1 MSTLNLNIPNSGSLP
16 IQQISLEEKLKDK
29 DEFGISEWMKLN
41 LSGLE
46 AIGRYQFYN
55 NLKLKENYEIINGR
69 FILQHYLDSEDYFDI
84 ASAIS
89 QEFQLPNYL
98 KHYDITTKAVNLLL
112 GEYLKRPDIF
122 RVVAQDADTT
132 NEKLRTTTELMLS
145 YMSQQVKAEIDR
157 KLQSQG
163 IDPNRDK
170 FKNEEEQAQYQEFI
184 QQKYQELT
192 PEAIDKFMKYDY
204 RTAAEHWGQA
214 VLSADKERFNLREH
228 EKTEFTDM
236 LVADRCFTHFYLTPT
251 GYSMGVWN
259 PLNTFYHQSP
269 EIRYVE
275 DGDYV
280 GRTFYMSKAQIINR
294 YGWRMTK
301 KQQEALYP
309 EWNKV
314 TNAAGTGYNTMFQTW
329 VYPFQ
334 NYDDFRAVSDAVG
347 AAVGFNPLDRTS
359 LSSVPLM
366 NEFDNTYLGNSYA
379 FLQNDLVQA
388 TEGYWMSQRKLGYLT
403 FLDPNTEEVKSKI
416 VDETFDPKLFG
427 IEELED
433 STYKEAIENPQP
445 NTIIWFWVKQPWQGI
460 KINENHLNSSV
471 DTQHGRKGL
480 YIDIRPCDFQFKGD
494 YNPFDAKL
502 PVCGGVF
509 NNRNGRSM
517 SIVDLLKPYQ
527 VYYNALMNQAYGIT
541 QRNNGKFFLMDV
553 NILPSLKD
561 WGGEEAY
568 EKFMATANALGVGIV
583 DTSTANPN
591 NKGNANFNHYQ
602 VVDLDESDKVTR
614 LINLAMLVEQQGFLQ
629 LGITPQRQG
638 QTQASETAQGNQIA
652 VNNSYAITETYF
664 ENYYNYKRRRLRM
677 HLDIAQFCAVK
688 QKDITLPYITS
699 DLGNAWI
706 NITGTELMLKDL
718 AVFPT
723 NAQESA
729 RQKQIA
735 EELILKNNQ
744 SNIPLS
750 ALLNI
755 LKYQSITDMQKALE
769 KAEQD
774 MYKQKQEEM
783 KQAREIED
791 MKLQAEAAEKQKDRE
806 KDILIA
812 QIKAETDLNKIT
824 LQGIANES
832 SYDPNA
838 DLTDKLIAQKDI
850 ALKETQANAQNAFQQ
865 MQLTNQMLDS
875 FNKSKLEKEKLSHDK
890 KIKQDE
896 AKSKKEIE
904 NQKLAQIEAQN
915 KNQEKLAKMKHE
927 TDMAIANKQL
937 ELKELEKEMKLLDM
951 KNTEKKSDLELQQ
964 AKKKLELEKQL
975 AELKAKSIEKITE
988 VKVESAE
995 KLAQVKTKEVQ
1006 QQSKLNIKAKEQEV
1020 SHKMEQNVQKHE
1032 HRLKENEATHKQKL
1046 KESKVKIKP
1055 KAKK

>member
-1 MSTLNLNIPNSGSLP
+1 MSTLNLNMPYSGSLP
-16 IQQISLEEKLKDK
+16 IQQIPLDKKLEDR
-29 DEFGISEWMKLN
+29 DEFGNSEWMKLN
-41 LSGLE
+41 LDGGE
-46 AIGRYQFYN
+46 AIGRYQFYQ
-55 NLKLKENYEIINGR
+55 NLKLKENYEIVQGR

-122 RVVAQDADTT
+122 RVISQDADTT
-132 NEKLRTTTELMLS
+132 NEKLRTTTELMQS
-145 YMSQQVKAEIDR
+145 YMSQQVQAEIGR
-157 KLQSQG
+157 KLQAQG
-163 IDPNRDK
+163 LDPNRDK
-170 FKNEEEQAQYQEFI
+170 FENEKEQAEYQALIE
-184 QQKYQELT
+184 QKYKEMT
-192 PEAIDKFMKYDY
+192 PEAIDRFMKYDY

-214 VLSADKERFNLREH
+214 IITADKERFNLREH
-228 EKTEFTDM
+228 EKIEFTDM
-236 LVADRCFTHFYLTPT
+236 LVADRCFTHFYLTPI
-251 GYSMGVWN
+251 GYSMEVWN

-269 EIRYVE
+269 EVKYVE

-309 EWNKV
+309 DWNKQ
-314 TNAAGTGYNTMFQTW
+314 TNAQGTGYNTMFQTW

-334 NYDDFRAVSDAVG
+334 NYDDFRAISDAAG
-347 AAVGFNPLDRTS
+347 AAIGFNPLDRTS

-388 TEGYWMSQRKLGYLT
+388 TELYWISQRRLGYLT
-403 FLDPNTEEVKSKI
+403 LMNSDTGEIQNEI
-416 VDETFDPKLFG
+416 VDETFNPKLFNV
-427 IEELED
+427 EELED
-433 STYKEAIENPQP
+433 DTYRDAIKNAQP
-445 NTIIWFWVKQPWQGI
+445 NTIIWFWVKQPWQGF

-480 YIDIRPCDFQFKGD
+480 YIDIRPCDFSFKGD
-494 YNPFDAKL
+494 FNPFDSKL

-541 QRNNGKFFLMDV
+541 QRNNGKFFLLDV

-568 EKFMATANALGVGIV
+568 EKFMAMANALGVGVV
-583 DTSTANPN
+583 DSSTANPN

-602 VVDLDESDKVTR
+602 VVDLDETEKVTR
-614 LINLAMLVEQQGFLQ
+614 LLNLAMLVEQQGFLQ

-664 ENYYNYKRRRLRM
+664 ENYYNYKKRRLKM
-677 HLDIAQFCAVK
+677 HLDIAQFCASK
-688 QKDITLPYITS
+688 EKDITLPYITT
-699 DLGNAWI
+699 DLGNSFI
-706 NITGTELMLKDL
+706 KITGTELMLKDL

-735 EELILKNNQ
+735 EELLLKNNQ
-744 SNIPLS
+744 SNLPLS
-750 ALLNI
+750 ALLNL
-755 LKYQSITDMQKALE
+755 LKYQSISDMQKGLE

-774 MYKQKQEEM
+774 AYEKAKEQMKQEQEM
-783 KQAREIED
+783 EAQ
-791 MKLQAEAAEKQKDRE
+791 KLQAEAAEKQKDRE
-806 KDILIA
+806 TQILIA
-812 QIKAETDLNKIT
+812 QIKAKNDIDKIT
-824 LQGIANES
+824 LQGIANEGS
-832 SYDPNA
+832 FDPNA
-838 DLTDKLIAQKDI
+838 STVDTLIAQREL
-850 ALKETQANAQNAFQQ
+850 ALKETEINTKNALLQQ
-865 MQLTNQMLDS
+865 DATNKLLDS
-875 FNKSKLEKEKLSHDK
+875 FNKSKLEKDKLAHDK
-890 KIKQDE
+890 KIKEVE
-896 AKSKKEIE
+896 AKNKKEIE
-904 NQKLAQIEAQN
+904 NQKLSQIESQN

-927 TDMAIANKQL
+927 SDMQLANKQL
-937 ELKELEKEMKLLDM
+937 ELKQLEKDMKLLDM
-951 KNTEKKSDLELQQ
+951 KNTEKKSELELQQ

-975 AELKAKSIEKITE
+975 AEIKAKSIENLTE
-988 VKVESAE
+988 IKVEAIE
-995 KLAQVKTKEVQ
+995 KQTEAKLKEQ
-1006 QQSKLNIKAKEQEV
+1006 EATSKLNIKAKEQET
-1020 SHKMEQNVQKHE
+1020 SHKMDENVQKHE
-1032 HRLKENEATHKQKL
+1032 HRIRENEEKHKQKL

-1055 KAKK
+1055 KKK

>member
-1 MSTLNLNIPNSGSLP
+1 MSSPLNLNMPYNGSLP
-16 IQQISLEEKLKDK
+16 IQQIPLSKKLEDK
-29 DEFGISEWMKLN
+29 DEFGNSAWMKLN
-41 LSGLE
+41 MDGLE
-46 AIGRYQFYN
+46 ALGRYQFFQ
-55 NLKLKENYEIINGR
+55 NLKLKENYEIIQGR

-132 NEKLRTTTELMLS
+132 NEKLRSTTDLMKAYLS
-145 YMSQQVKAEIDR
+145 RQIKSEIDN
-157 KLQSQG
+157 KLLQMG
-163 IDPNRDK
+163 IDPNKDK
-170 FKNEEEQAQYQEFI
+170 FENEEEKAQYQAFI
-184 QQKYQELT
+184 EQKYQELT
-192 PEAIDKFMKYDY
+192 PESIDKFMKYDY

-236 LVADRCFTHFYLTPT
+236 LVADRCFTHFYLTPI
-251 GYSMGVWN
+251 GYSMEVWN

-269 EIRYVE
+269 EIRNVE

-280 GRTFYMSKAQIINR
+280 GRTFYMSKSQIINR

-309 EWNKV
+309 DWNKQLN
-314 TNAAGTGYNTMFQTW
+314 TTGTGYNTMFQTW

-388 TEGYWMSQRKLGYLT
+388 TEGYWISQRKLGYLT
-403 FLDPNTEEVKSKI
+403 LQNPITGEITSDI
-416 VDETFDPKLFG
+416 VDKTFNPKLFG
-427 IEELED
+427 VEELED
-433 STYKEAIENPQP
+433 LTYREVVENPQP
-445 NTIIWFWVKQPWQGI
+445 NTIIWFWVKQPWQGV

-480 YIDIRPCDFQFKGD
+480 YVDIRPCDFQFKGD
-494 YNPFDAKL
+494 FNPFDAKL

-568 EKFMATANALGVGIV
+568 EKFMATANALGVGVV

-591 NKGNANFNHYQ
+591 NKGNYNFNHYQ
-602 VVDLDESDKVTR
+602 VVDLDESEKVTR
-614 LINLAMLVEQQGFLQ
+614 LINLAMLIEQQGFLQ

-664 ENYYNYKRRRLRM
+664 ENFYNYKKRKLRM
-677 HLDIAQFCAVK
+677 HLDIAQFCASRE
-688 QKDITLPYITS
+688 KDITLPYITS

-706 NITGTELMLKDL
+706 KTTGTELMLKDL
-718 AVFPT
+718 AVIPT

-735 EELILKNNQ
+735 EELLLKNNQ
-744 SNIPLS
+744 ANIPLS

-774 MYKQKQEEM
+774 AYKQKQEEM
-783 KQAREIED
+783 KQLKEIED
-791 MKLQAEAAEKQKDRE
+791 MKIQAEAAEKQKDRE
-806 KDILIA
+806 KDILVA
-812 QIKAETDLNKIT
+812 QIKAENELNKVT
-824 LQGIANES
+824 LQGIANEGS
-832 SYDPNA
+832 FDPNT
-838 DLTDKLIAQKDI
+838 DTTDKLIAQREVAI
-850 ALKETQANAQNAFQQ
+850 KENQAASQNAFQQ
-865 MQLTNQMLDS
+865 MQATNQLIES
-875 FNKSKLEKEKLSHDK
+875 FNKSKLEKEKMFHDK
-890 KIKQDE
+890 KLKEND
-896 AKSKKEIE
+896 AKSKQKVETTKLDAVKE
-904 NQKLAQIEAQN
+904 QN
-915 KNQEKLAKMKHE
+915 KNQIELANKKHE
-927 TDMAIANKQL
+927 SDMALANKQL
-937 ELKELEKEMKLLDM
+937 EMKELELKMKELDM
-951 KNTEKKSDLELQQ
+951 KNNEKKSALELQQ
-964 AKKKLELEKQL
+964 AKTKIELEKDL
-975 AELKAKSIEKITE
+975 AEVKKEAIVDLTE
-988 VKVESAE
+988 VKVEQAE
-995 KLAQVKTKEVQ
+995 KLSKLKNKEAQ
-1006 QQSKLNIKAKEQEV
+1006 QQTSHKLEEQE
-1020 SHKMEQNVQKHE
+1020 QKHAQK
-1032 HRLKENEATHKQKL
+1032 LKENEVKHQQKIR
-1046 KESKVKIKP
+1046 ESKVKIKP
-1055 KAKK
+1055 KKPKK

>member
-1 MSTLNLNIPNSGSLP
+1 MSTLNLNMPYNGSLP
-16 IQQISLEEKLKDK
+16 IQQISLKEKLKDQ

-41 LSGLE
+41 MSGLE
-46 AIGRYQFYN
+46 AIGRYQFFN
-55 NLKLKENYEIINGR
+55 NLKLKENYEIVQGR
-69 FILQHYLDSEDYFDI
+69 FILQHYLDSEDFFDI

-145 YMSQQVKAEIDR
+145 YMSQQVKSEMDK
-157 KLQSQG
+157 KLMQQG
-163 IDPNRDK
+163 IDPYRDK
-170 FKNEEEQAQYQEFI
+170 FKDEQEQSEYQALI

-192 PEAIDKFMKYDY
+192 PDAIEKFMMYDY
-204 RTAAEHWGQA
+204 RSAAEHWGQA
-214 VLSADKERFNLREH
+214 VLTADKERFNLREH

-236 LVADRCFTHFYLTPT
+236 LVADRCFTHFYLTPI
-251 GYSMGVWN
+251 GYNMEVWN

-269 EIRYVE
+269 EIRNVE

-280 GRTFYMSKAQIINR
+280 GRTFYMSKTQIINR

-309 EWNKV
+309 DWNKQ
-314 TNAAGTGYNTMFQTW
+314 TNAGGTGYNTMFQTW

-334 NYDDFRAVSDAVG
+334 NYDDFRAISDAVG

-388 TEGYWMSQRKLGYLT
+388 TEGYWMSQRKLGYLMIQ
-403 FLDPNTEEVKSKI
+403 DPETGEIKSDI

-427 IEELED
+427 IEELD
-433 STYKEAIENPQP
+433 DYTYREAVENPQP
-445 NTIIWFWVKQPWQGI
+445 NTIVWFWVKQPWQGI

-480 YIDIRPCDFQFKGD
+480 YIDVRPCDFQFKGD
-494 YNPFDAKL
+494 FNPFDAKL

-568 EKFMATANALGVGIV
+568 EKFMATANALGVGVV

-591 NKGNANFNHYQ
+591 NKGNSNFNHYQ
-602 VVDLDESDKVTR
+602 VVDLDESEKVMR

-664 ENYYNYKRRRLRM
+664 ENFYNYKKRKLRM
-677 HLDIAQFCAVK
+677 HLDIAQFCASRE
-688 QKDITLPYITS
+688 KDVTLPYITS

-706 NITGTELMLKDL
+706 KTTGTELMLKDL
-718 AVFPT
+718 AVIPT

-744 SNIPLS
+744 SNLPVS

-755 LKYQSITDMQKALE
+755 LKYNSITDMQKSLE
-769 KAEQD
+769 KAEKD
-774 MYKQKQEEM
+774 AYKQKQEEM
-783 KQAREIED
+783 KHQQQLQQEA
-791 MKLQAEAAEKQKDRE
+791 LQAEAAEKQKDRE
-806 KDILIA
+806 TQILIA
-812 QIKAETDLNKIT
+812 QIKAQNDIDKIT
-824 LQGIANES
+824 LQGIANEGS
-832 SYDPNA
+832 FDQNA
-838 DLTDKLIAQKDI
+838 STVDQLIAQRDI
-850 ALKETQANAQNAFQQ
+850 ALKEQQVSADNAFKQ
-865 MQLTNQMLDS
+865 MQATNQLIES
-875 FNKSKLEKEKLSHDK
+875 FNKSKLEKDKLFHDK
-890 KIKQDE
+890 KVKENDAKAKQ
-896 AKSKKEIE
+896 KIE
-904 NQKLAQIEAQN
+904 NQKLEQINSQN
-915 KNQEKLAKMKHE
+915 KNQEKLSKMKHE
-927 TDMAIANKQL
+927 SDMALADKQL
-937 ELKELEKEMKLLDM
+937 QMKEMEM
-951 KNTEKKSDLELQQ
+951 KIKEIDLENNKKKAQIEIQQ
-964 AKKKLELEKQL
+964 AKEKVKIEKDL
-975 AELKAKSIEKITE
+975 AEVKKDSIIELTE
-988 VKVESAE
+988 VKVEQAE
-995 KLAQVKTKEVQ
+995 KLAKLKNKE
-1006 QQSKLNIKAKEQEV
+1006 AEQET
-1020 SHKMEQNVQKHE
+1020 SHKLEEQVQKHS
-1032 HRLKENEATHKQKL
+1032 HKLKENEVKHQQRL

-1055 KAKK
+1055 KKPKK